1 VAVDQ
6 EAVGRLDVERL
17 ARSTLGEVAM
27 ALHWIDGSDHLD
39 DDTALRHARAA
50 RDQLTALITLLER

>member
-1 VAVDQ
+1 
-6 EAVGRLDVERL
+6 
-17 ARSTLGEVAM
+17 M